1 MNELEPYREA
11 IEIDQDLEE
20 LGISNQ
26 EIVIGF
32 HHPALRENSDYAI
45 A

>member
-1 MNELEPYREA
+1 MNKLEPYREA
-11 IEIDQDLEE
+11 IEVDQDLEQ
-20 LGISNQ
+20 LRISRQ

-32 HHPALRENSDYAI
+32 HHPAMREYSDYLI